1 MLRLSETGWRTPDT
15 AQLKNVE
22 WEFQSLISDLAQL
35 LNKVKDASSSDIR
48 YDGNCGCPG
57 PSPDLYA
64 PKAHFIDPIRVGH
77 ASFWPFGGPSETS
90 ETLNDWFEGRKN
102 LNDYLKAFI
111 PTGGCF
117 NPLTS
122 TAPGQPLQRLFDPSL
137 GRDRLTDPSLPGA
150 REISNAVVRQ
160 EGNIPNSKGLSDLFW
175 AWGQFIDHDL
185 TLVKTDPGQRAD
197 IPVPKGDPVFDPMG
211 TGTTAI
217 RFDRSR
223 TTSGI
228 AGVGEPVNAISGL
241 MDGSMVYGSTAE
253 ETNGLRSFEGGRLR
267 TSAGDLLPT
276 DGDGRFVAGD
286 ERVNEQPGL
295 SSLHTIFMR
304 EHNRIADKI
313 SAANPKMSDEQVF
326 QAARKVVVGE
336 IQSITYNEFLPLL
349 LGSDKAGRML
359 PPSGKINPQISN
371 AFATAAYRFGHSMVN
386 SNIPITDANG
396 NVKNVA
402 LRDAFENPDLIK
414 QNGVDGILRGQ
425 AGQVAQ
431 ALDPFI
437 VEDLRSALFG
447 MSGEQGLDLAA
458 LNIQRGRDHGL
469 PSWNDAR
476 ESMGLR
482 RVTSFNDP
490 IFPPHIAQKLASV
503 YDHPDQIDMWIGGL
517 AERPSGN
524 ALVGE
529 TFGYLIADQFNR
541 TRAGDPNFYEWAL
554 HPQTAN
560 WVHNVRLADIIR
572 WNTDVRDI
580 DRTAM
585 IATDNNYW

>member
-1 MLRLSETGWRTPDT
+1 MIRPWEAGIAPTGNANISSLEREFNALVSELSG
-15 AQLKNVE
+15 LM
-22 WEFQSLISDLAQL
+22 QSL
-35 LNKVKDASSSDIR
+35 KKASGAGEG
-48 YDGNCGCPG
+48 YDGNCGCPA
-57 PSPDLYA
+57 PSQELYA
-64 PKAHFIDPIRVGH
+64 PRAHFIDPIRVGH

-90 ETLNDWFEGRKN
+90 ETLNDWFERRKN
-102 LNDYLKAFI
+102 RTDYLKAFI

-137 GRDRLTDPSLPGA
+137 GRDRLHDPSLPGA
-150 REISNAVVRQ
+150 RKISNAVVKQDRD
-160 EGNIPNSKGLSDLFW
+160 IRDSKGLSDLFW
-175 AWGQFIDHDL
+175 GWGQFIDHDL

-197 IPVPKGDPVFDPMG
+197 IPVPRGDPAFDPQG
-211 TGTTAI
+211 RGDVTI
-217 RFDRSR
+217 PFERSR

-228 AGVGEPVNAISGL
+228 AGVGDPVNVITGL
-241 MDGSMVYGSTAE
+241 MDGSMVYGSSAE

-267 TSAGDLLPT
+267 TSAGNLLPT
-276 DGDGRFVAGD
+276 DAEGRFVAGD

-295 SSLHTIFMR
+295 TSLHTIFMR

-326 QAARKVVVGE
+326 QNARKIVTSE
-336 IQSITYNEFLPLL
+336 IQSITYNEYLPLL

-396 NVKNVA
+396 NVRNVA

-414 QNGVDGILRGQ
+414 QGGVDGVLRGQ
-425 AGQVAQ
+425 SGQVAQ

-447 MSGEQGLDLAA
+447 APGAGGLDLAA

-482 RVTSFNDP
+482 RITSFNDP

-503 YDHPDQIDMWIGGL
+503 YDHPDQVDMWIGGL
-517 AERPSGN
+517 AEQPRGN

-529 TFGYLIADQFNR
+529 TFGYLIADQFSR
-541 TRAGDPNFYEWAL
+541 TRAGDPNFYEWSL
-554 HPQTAN
+554 DPQTAN

-572 WNTDVRDI
+572 WNTDIRHI